1 MRSWLATTTI
11 WALVTVANRPHTVA
25 RSPAT
30 VDGTVGLIVIQSD
43 AHAVVVSVSATSY
56 DAAGRQNREQPDLE
70 GDR

>member
-11 WALVTVANRPHTVA
+11 WALVTVANRPHTVSRA
-25 RSPAT
+25 PAT

-56 DAAGRQNREQPDLE
+56 DAAGRQNREQPDRE